1 MRVCVCIC
9 LCVYTYVSVSMLHA
23 HVRACVHVGVLMD
36 MHAKPL
42 QL

>member
-1 MRVCVCIC
+1 MYVCVCVYIC
-9 LCVYTYVSVSMLHA
+9 VSMLHA
-23 HVRACVHVGVLMD
+23 HVRACVHVGVLVD